1 MSVRRVVGRSVSLV
15 MIVCLCQSLAKAE
28 EIGRFGQT
36 YPIQEKDM
44 LAAIYEKLAGLEQSG
59 WLANKQ
65 KEMQEQ
71 ALNSI
76 NHPAAVNGLSI
87 ASKNNTFYFDPTIIV
102 TENITD
108 QDGRLIVPVGTL
120 VNPIE
125 KIPLTKSMLFFDGE
139 DAKQVAWAKS
149 WLEHEPRA
157 VPILVNGSYIE
168 LSKQWQRTVYF
179 DQNGSMTAKLNLKV
193 VPSRVYQ
200 EGLRLRIDEIAL

>member
-1 MSVRRVVGRSVSLV
+1 MSARRVVGRSLSLV
-15 MIVCLCQSLAKAE
+15 MVVSLCQSLAKAE

-65 KEMQEQ
+65 KEMQEH

-76 NHPAAVNGLSI
+76 NHPTAVSGLSA

-125 KIPLTKSMLFFDGE
+125 KIPLTK
-139 DAKQVAWAKS
+139 
-149 WLEHEPRA
+149 
-157 VPILVNGSYIE
+157 
-168 LSKQWQRTVYF
+168 
-179 DQNGSMTAKLNLKV
+179 
-193 VPSRVYQ
+193 
-200 EGLRLRIDEIAL
+200 

>member
-1 MSVRRVVGRSVSLV
+1 MSARRVVGRSLSLV
-15 MIVCLCQSLAKAE
+15 MVVSLCQSLAKAE

-71 ALNSI
+71 ALQSI
-76 NHPAAVNGLSI
+76 NHPTAVNGLST

-157 VPILVNGSYIE
+157 VPILVNGSYLE

-179 DQNGSMTAKLNLKV
+179 DQKGSMTAKLNLKA